1 MKIIQ
6 VQKYF
11 QIILL
16 SLDAS
21 NVGANKFP
29 QLAPTILMGRK
40 VGSKLLAGQNDLIT
54 GRIITRRGGEYSK
67 YDLRLAKEFWFVNKI
82 HIKCLNTDV
91 LQMVGILQNE

>member
-16 SLDAS
+16 GLDAS

-67 YDLRLAKEFWFVNKI
+67 FDLRLAKEFWFVNKI
-82 HIKCLNTDV
+82 HIKYLNTDV
-91 LQMVGILQNE
+91 LQMVSILQNE

>member
-29 QLAPTILMGRK
+29 QLAPTILMG
-40 VGSKLLAGQNDLIT
+40 
-54 GRIITRRGGEYSK
+54 
-67 YDLRLAKEFWFVNKI
+67 
-82 HIKCLNTDV
+82 
-91 LQMVGILQNE
+91 